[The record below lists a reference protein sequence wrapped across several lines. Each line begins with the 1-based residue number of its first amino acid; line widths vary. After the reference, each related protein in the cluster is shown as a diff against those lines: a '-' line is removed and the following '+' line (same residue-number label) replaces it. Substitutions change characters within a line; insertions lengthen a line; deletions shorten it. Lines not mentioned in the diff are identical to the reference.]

1 MPQNIC
7 FKPKSTPA
15 ERQECYEWFEQRMD
29 RLPKEMN
36 LSGLNILDLPRF
48 VQHSIRSLKTHLA
61 QSPIYEGQ
69 FSLLLFVLE
78 MLRKDPNFEE

>member
-1 MPQNIC
+1 
-7 FKPKSTPA
+7 
-15 ERQECYEWFEQRMD
+15 
-29 RLPKEMN
+29 MN

-69 FSLLLFVLE
+69 FSLLLFVRE

>member
-15 ERQECYEWFEQRMD
+15 ERQECYEWFEQRM
-29 RLPKEMN
+29 
-36 LSGLNILDLPRF
+36 
-48 VQHSIRSLKTHLA
+48 RSLKTHLA

-69 FSLLLFVLE
+69 FSLLLFVRE